1 MYLIPIVT
9 FDSYSDSLLEAVS
22 SLFRNE
28 SLLLIHH
35 TRQRKPHVY
44 LVGTPTNL
52 KTAISVLKWSNF
64 GWFGGTPILGSL
76 PIDCFYVC
84 VCGKPWIKGY
94 QQGAIPLIISGWP
107 TKRPMMRAVYKRT
120 CEFPTSDMARWLSH
134 KPPLPT
140 WSGNI
145 TWHYFMSSHFILSL
159 RGVSKCVF
167 HAPGSLIKCRG
178 SLVVRPPGI
187 PDYFQISQN
196 IMLPEADSAQASRR
210 CSSEFSTRSRV
221 FQKSPDYMFRIC
233 QFTIFSSQI
242 STCHLLLSA
251 FFTGNCTDAMKL
263 PLVLCWSKHTTP
275 HWWHPPCTQTF
286 EHRVPYHNPAL
297 SETALCRYQPCL
309 SVVGCLLSSRK
320 LWCSGLLLPAF
331 CTELALNAVKLP
343 LVLCWSKQHNVT
355 DIWAPCSM
363 SQHNTVGN
371 STHIEDHFSGSQN
384 RAPAAWCAWKAPNQ
398 RVARWLSH
406 KPPLPTWHGT

>member
-1 MYLIPIVT
+1 
-9 FDSYSDSLLEAVS
+9 
-22 SLFRNE
+22 
-28 SLLLIHH
+28 
-35 TRQRKPHVY
+35 
-44 LVGTPTNL
+44 
-52 KTAISVLKWSNF
+52 
-64 GWFGGTPILGSL
+64 
-76 PIDCFYVC
+76 
-84 VCGKPWIKGY
+84 
-94 QQGAIPLIISGWP
+94 
-107 TKRPMMRAVYKRT
+107 MRAVYKRT

-187 PDYFQISQN
+187 PDYFQISQTSCCQKQIPHKHPDVAHQN
-196 IMLPEADSAQASRR
+196 SPPEAESFRNRQIT
-210 CSSEFSTRSRV
+210 CSEFASLQFFHPRFQRV
-221 FQKSPDYMFRIC
+221 IC
-233 QFTIFSSQI
+233 F
-242 STCHLLLSA
+242 
-251 FFTGNCTDAMKL
+251 
-263 PLVLCWSKHTTP
+263 
-275 HWWHPPCTQTF
+275 
-286 EHRVPYHNPAL
+286 
-297 SETALCRYQPCL
+297 YQP
-309 SVVGCLLSSRK
+309 SS
-320 LWCSGLLLPAF
+320 LGI
-331 CTELALNAVKLP
+331 ALNGMKLP

-371 STHIEDHFSGSQN
+371 STHIEDHVSGSQN

-406 KPPLPTWHGT
+406 KPPLPTWHDT